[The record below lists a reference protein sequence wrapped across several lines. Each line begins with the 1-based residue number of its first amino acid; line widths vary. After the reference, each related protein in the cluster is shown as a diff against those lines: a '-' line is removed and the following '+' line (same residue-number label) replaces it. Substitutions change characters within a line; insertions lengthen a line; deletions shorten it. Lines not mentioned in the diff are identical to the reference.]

1 MSILRNKTNCS
12 RKKSNEELTKLLA
25 LQKGEVEKLHQELA
39 KSKEATSSL
48 KSSICALQDQHDVL
62 QKIHQDF
69 EIQFDAF
76 WSSTSKSSS
85 DPKTPKASTSKDCE

>member
-1 MSILRNKTNCS
+1 M
-12 RKKSNEELTKLLA
+12 KLLA